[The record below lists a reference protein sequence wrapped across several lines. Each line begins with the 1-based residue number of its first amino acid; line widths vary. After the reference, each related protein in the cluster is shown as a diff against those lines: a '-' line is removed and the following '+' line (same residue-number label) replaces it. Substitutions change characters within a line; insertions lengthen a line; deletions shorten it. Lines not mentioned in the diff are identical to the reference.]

1 MPLRPDMELQD
12 YLQIL
17 TKRKW
22 VIIFSFLLVFLVAGV
37 YTVVKPKQYL
47 STTTILIISQKVPE
61 EFVRSTVTMGP
72 EDRIPVIEQQIK
84 SRTRVKKVMEE
95 VGLFAEARKEGLED
109 EAIGAMI
116 NRIGIGVAEDTSKG
130 GRAQTESDVF
140 SISFFHED
148 PMLAMLTTSRIAS
161 LFVEENLKLREKQAV
176 GTSEFLDSQLK
187 ETKAKL
193 DVQEEKVK
201 RYKMRF
207 SGGLPEELATNLNN
221 LGRLQQQEGM
231 IANDIRDLR
240 NRKSALQTQL
250 SMLKRGSQAIFH
262 DDGKVE
268 VDTSEDSAIVIAR
281 QLNERRSLL
290 IELTAKYTDKYPDV
304 VRLRGEVEELERK
317 LAEIPMSARS
327 SNENDS
333 NGNEK
338 NVTNSRTYLPL
349 TGREMEASRLLKT
362 QMSSME
368 ADIKALNREREI
380 ISRKIFAVQAE
391 VDRAPRRGQELI
403 TLTRDYENLK
413 LLFNDLQ
420 AKKTE
425 ADISQDL
432 EMRMKGAQFQ
442 ILDPANLPKEP
453 FKPNI
458 KKIFGIAFLFAGFF
472 GFGGA
477 IGLEKIDLSLRGVT
491 DFKHFFDL
499 PILASIPILET
510 MEIDRRQ
517 NLRRKAII
525 AGIIS
530 FAFVFFAFLLFFKF
544 KLQ

>member
-1 MPLRPDMELQD
+1 MEVQD

-17 TKRKW
+17 TKRKR
-22 VIIFSFLLVFLVAGV
+22 VIIFSFLLIFFFASV
-37 YTVVKPKQYL
+37 YIIRTPKQYK
-47 STTTILIISQKVPE
+47 STTTILIIPQKVPE
-61 EFVRSTVTMGP
+61 EFVRSTVTLGV

-109 EAIGAMI
+109 EAIGTMI
-116 NRIGIGVAEDTSKG
+116 NRIEIEAAEDPRTG
-130 GRAQTESDVF
+130 GRVQTESGVF
-140 SISFFHED
+140 SISFLLED
-148 PMLAMLTTSRIAS
+148 PTLAMLTASRIAS
-161 LFVEENLKLREKQAV
+161 LFIEETLKLREKQAV
-176 GTSEFLDSQLK
+176 GTSEFLDLQLK

-193 DVQEEKVK
+193 DAQEEKVK
-201 RYKMRF
+201 RYKMRY
-207 SGGLPEELATNLNN
+207 SGGLPEELATNLSN
-221 LGRLQQQEGM
+221 LTRLQQREGM
-231 IANDIRDLR
+231 IAGEIRDLR
-240 NRKSALQTQL
+240 SRKNALQTQI
-250 SMLKRGSQAIFH
+250 SMVARGSHAIFH

-268 VDTSEDSAIVIAR
+268 VA
-281 QLNERRSLL
+281 
-290 IELTAKYTDKYPDV
+290 DKYPDV
-304 VRLRGEVEELERK
+304 VRLRGEVEELERR

-333 NGNEK
+333 NGSK
-338 NVTNSRTYLPL
+338 KKVTNSRSYLPL
-349 TGREMEASRLLKT
+349 TGREMEESRLLKA

-368 ADIKALNREREI
+368 ADIKALNRERET
-380 ISRKIFAVQAE
+380 ISRKIFAVQTE

-413 LLFNDLQ
+413 ALYNDLQ

-442 ILDPANLPKEP
+442 ILDPANLPKKP

-458 KKIFGIAFLFAGFF
+458 KKILGLAFLFAGFF

-477 IGLEKIDLSLRGVT
+477 VGLEIMDLSLRGVT
-491 DFKHFFDL
+491 DFKHFFDI

-510 MEIDRRQ
+510 MEIDRRP

-525 AGIIS
+525 AGAVS
-530 FAFVFFAFLLFFKF
+530 FAFAFFAFLLFLLKY
-544 KLQ
+544 